1 MICGEFSESASA
13 CVTWPDEVLNTICRG
28 NKKQV
33 RKLERYEE
41 VLRKALGLLVTPK
54 DGESDTD

>member
-1 MICGEFSESASA
+1 M
-13 CVTWPDEVLNTICRG
+13 TWPDEVLNTICRG

-41 VLRKALGLLVTPK
+41 VLRKALGLLATPQ